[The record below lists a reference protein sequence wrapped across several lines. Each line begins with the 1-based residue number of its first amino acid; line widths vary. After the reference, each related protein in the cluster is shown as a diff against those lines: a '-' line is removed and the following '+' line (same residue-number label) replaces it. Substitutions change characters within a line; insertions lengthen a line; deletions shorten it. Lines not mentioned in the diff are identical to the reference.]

1 MTRRFLLALLPV
13 LIVAVLPA
21 ALPALLNLVAHPVV
35 HAVSGLLLGYGCWR
49 APALCRLLLAR
60 LAPDASAPALSLG
73 AAGVAAAATFGA
85 LGLFALV
92 SSRLDADFIETVP
105 PLFFP
110 GAALAGIL
118 AGLGRF
124 GYLETLR
131 WFASEADDEASS

>member
-1 MTRRFLLALLPV
+1 MTRRFLLALPAV
-13 LIVAVLPA
+13 LTAAVLPA

-35 HAVSGLLLGYGCWR
+35 HAASGLLLGYGCWR
-49 APALCRLLLAR
+49 APPLCRALLAR
-60 LAPDASAPALSLG
+60 LAPDATAPALSLG
-73 AAGVAAAATFGA
+73 AAGIAAAATFGA

-92 SSRLDADFIETVP
+92 SSGLDGDFIETVP

-131 WFASEADDEASS
+131 WFAAEADEDEAP